1 MSNILVTGVAVLDFI
16 FQLDAMPLEAE
27 KYRANDVSISGGGV
41 AANAAVAISK
51 LGGQVTL
58 VSRLGKDEIGNIIKN
73 QFYNERVNINYLREF
88 VDCRSSFSSVYV
100 DELGERQIVN
110 YRDENLPEDATWI
123 KNIAEHSVY
132 LADTRWNLGAIET
145 LKVAKIFNKPGILDA
160 EDTVTEQAIKLASH
174 IAFSEHGLSAF
185 TKEKNLQ
192 KALGKISQITDA
204 WICVTCGEKGVFVY
218 KNNDIKN
225 IPAPK
230 VDVKDT
236 LGAGDVWHGA
246 FSLSL
251 SEGNNEL
258 DSVEFANSVASLKC
272 SFFGGRNSFPNR
284 DQVTDF
290 IKEQKKCN

>member
-88 VDCRSSFSSVYV
+88 VDCRSSFSSVYI

-174 IAFSEHGLSAF
+174 IAFSEHGLRAF